1 MKTIIS
7 ILFLAFSLNGNAQ
20 LLNKIKQKAESK
32 VNDALTSKSKN
43 SKTNQNDNESD
54 SGTSKTNKSN
64 NNKMDYPFTVLSD
77 AKFYFS
83 DKPFTN
89 SNAGAKSDF
98 TSQDFIYGRLEL
110 GGKTLSDAF
119 NLSAQSTKGFH
130 YLNYGIL
137 ITPKGKSENELNY
150 DQTIKH
156 TVINRSRPILIKEGE
171 EKNTWLNFDV
181 LAEPSNISTLE
192 AILTPEKISE
202 FKLPAGMDFHTS
214 DLNIRQNFPANGAYT
229 VQLVLWNYSFDDWG
243 NPLEFEKDIV
253 SLGSFEYQFSAKDAA
268 ALVDNRQKRADALE
282 MKEKLKNK
290 LTKLPDWWSKPFT
303 PSESILSSSQLTPM
317 IKNYISQWNLT
328 YITHKIYPYSGSMG
342 WTQYTDSQT
351 GFPVSRRS
359 TAEIYLLYKDPA
371 DGTCHIAS
379 LTLDESYAGGGT
391 YGSPY
396 LRGLWDDYL
405 IDCSAIK

>member
-1 MKTIIS
+1 MKTVIS
-7 ILFLAFSLNGNAQ
+7 FLFLIFFINGNAQ
-20 LLNKIKQKAESK
+20 FLNKIKQKAESA
-32 VNDALTSKSKN
+32 VNKAISSKSDDSKSDEEEKN
-43 SKTNQNDNESD
+43 KE
-54 SGTSKTNKSN
+54 TSKTDQSN
-64 NNKMDYPFTVLSD
+64 SNKMEYPFTVLSG

-89 SNAGAKSDF
+89 SNAGAKTDF

-119 NLSAQSTKGFH
+119 NLSAQPTKGFH

-150 DQTIKH
+150 NQTIKY
-156 TVINRSRPILIKEGE
+156 TVINGSRPILIKEGE

-181 LAEPSNISTLE
+181 LANPSNISTLE
-192 AILTPEKISE
+192 AIPTPEKISE
-202 FKLPAGMDFHTS
+202 FKIPAGMNFHTS
-214 DLNIRQNFPANGAYT
+214 NLYIRQNFPANDTYT

-243 NPLEFEKDIV
+243 NTLESEKDIV
-253 SLGSFEYQFSAKDAA
+253 SIGSFDYRFSTKDAA
-268 ALVDNRQKRADALE
+268 VLVENTQKRVNALE
-282 MKEKLKNK
+282 MKEKQKNK
-290 LTKLPDWWSKPFT
+290 LTQLPEWWNKPFN

-379 LTLDESYAGGGT
+379 LTLDENYAGGGT

-396 LRGLWDDYL
+396 LKGLWDDYL